1 MDENLRNLAR
11 GGTDKMP
18 ACYITWNHPFI
29 GSNNGLERSFISSHS
44 AMISGLFLFSPFLD
58 SLKQICNLIMLS
70 YHFLK
75 TLSSLQNKFSPW
87 FSLNCQWNTLGEYIL
102 TQKATLNFIQVGK
115 QFHRQKAKILYEQT
129 LRLFLKQRSTYLT
142 Q

>member
-87 FSLNCQWNTLGEYIL
+87 FSLNCQWNTFGEYIL
-102 TQKATLNFIQVGK
+102 TQKATLNKLYPSWKTIPQAKSQNFVWANT
-115 QFHRQKAKILYEQT
+115 KAV
-129 LRLFLKQRSTYLT
+129 S
-142 Q
+142 